1 MRPRTVR
8 MNAAPISQRLS
19 APQAA
24 RSAGAEGSSLMS
36 ASAAYR
42 ELRLRGFGQRAAGN
56 LTAYLRGIRPV
67 ESGWTLYEIERL
79 LFIRYLVSR
88 GSSDAHARS

>member
-1 MRPRTVR
+1 
-8 MNAAPISQRLS
+8 
-19 APQAA
+19 
-24 RSAGAEGSSLMS
+24 MS

-88 GSSDAHARS
+88 GSSDAHSRVDSRHRHSGRKGREHMIGDHQPVFGTGG